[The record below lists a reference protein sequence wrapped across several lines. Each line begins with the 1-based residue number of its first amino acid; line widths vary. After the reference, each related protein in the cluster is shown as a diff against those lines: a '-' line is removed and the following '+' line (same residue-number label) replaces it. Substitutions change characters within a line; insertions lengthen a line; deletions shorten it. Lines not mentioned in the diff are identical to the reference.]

1 MGPYG
6 FAWAGGFAPTRIAS
20 VRGKRCLREVNQH
33 GQLNAAAWGA
43 GQKQFHLPGEG
54 RREGPQKAAF
64 SEMSLLPLHGAR
76 VLAADSASFSALT
89 GMVKRRQQVSACTV
103 HTNPPLKSVNC
114 QFDAGNT

>member
-54 RREGPQKAAF
+54 RR
-64 SEMSLLPLHGAR
+64 
-76 VLAADSASFSALT
+76 
-89 GMVKRRQQVSACTV
+89 
-103 HTNPPLKSVNC
+103 
-114 QFDAGNT
+114 